1 MEMEELFRGK
11 VRGGWR
17 NGIEGRWLGVSIIEC
32 EGLGIGRIAYYMEL
46 LILIFFFFSFFFLL
60 RSF

>member
-17 NGIEGRWLGVSIIEC
+17 NGIEGRWLGVSIIKC
-32 EGLGIGRIAYYMEL
+32 EGLGIGRIAY
-46 LILIFFFFSFFFLL
+46 
-60 RSF
+60 

>member
-1 MEMEELFRGK
+1 MEMEELFRRK

-32 EGLGIGRIAYYMEL
+32 EGLGIGRIAY
-46 LILIFFFFSFFFLL
+46 
-60 RSF
+60 